1 MQIRR
6 QEIFTGL
13 LVFATAAA
21 AVFVLLLIGAP
32 GTFSTVKTYY
42 VHFDNVGGIKPGAPV
57 NLAGR
62 KIGQV
67 TKLFSPVPLSQ
78 RPEDHPNF
86 EALVEMKVSDS
97 AGVFKEVT
105 VTLSQF
111 GLLGEFV
118 IDLTSGDESSGPAPD
133 GFHFIG
139 VRAPDISQF
148 MTEMLGSIKPVATE
162 AEKTLEQLRLT
173 AVNLQRLT
181 GEGSDFDG
189 TMERMKALGDNLVS
203 LSSKE
208 GPLWNAIEKFKG
220 LTGDL
225 QHISSDLVERDTIN
239 LTLNS
244 FRSTVDELAATSSSL
259 KDVIGNV
266 GPELESTVRNVQ
278 QATDTLKRQPWR
290 LVWPTTKK
298 YPDEETEALPPIVEV
313 NGVPVRRAIPVN

>member
-13 LVFATAAA
+13 LVAATVAAV
-21 AVFVLLLIGAP
+21 VFVLLLIGAP
-32 GTFSTVKTYY
+32 GTFSEVKTYY
-42 VHFDNVGGIKPGAPV
+42 IHFDNVGGIKPGAPV

-67 TKLFSPVPLSQ
+67 TKLFSPVPSSQ
-78 RPEDHPNF
+78 RPPDHPNF
-86 EALVEMKVSDS
+86 EALVEVKVSDAS
-97 AGVFKEVT
+97 GVFKEVT

-118 IDLTSGDESSGPAPD
+118 IDLTSGVESSGPAPD

-139 VRAPDISQF
+139 IRAPDVSQF
-148 MTEMLGSIKPVATE
+148 MAEILSTIKPVTTE
-162 AEKTLEQLRLT
+162 AEKALEQLRLT
-173 AVNLQRLT
+173 AANLQRLT

-189 TMERMKALGDNLVS
+189 TMERMKLLGDNLVS

-208 GPLWNAIEKFKG
+208 GPLWGAIEKFNG

-225 QHISSDLVERDTIN
+225 KYISSDLVEKDTIN
-239 LTLNS
+239 LTLEG
-244 FRSTVDELAATSSSL
+244 FRGTINDLAETSADL
-259 KDVIGNV
+259 RDTIGKV
-266 GPELESTVRNVQ
+266 TPELEATMKNAA

-290 LVWPTTKK
+290 LLWPSTKE
-298 YPDEETEALPPIVEV
+298 YPDEQANLKPLTEV